1 MYNYGVENLPQMRYW
16 LLKSEPHEYS
26 IFQLEA
32 QVRGRWDGIRNY
44 QARNFIREMK
54 INDIAYFYHSNCP
67 MPGIYGKMKI
77 SSSSYADPTA
87 FDKSSLYFDAKSDE
101 SKPRWLSVDVEY
113 LCKFK
118 VPLLLPEI
126 KVIADFGSSPLTAKG
141 NRLSVIP
148 LTDTQSELLEQSL
161 DKKKADEK

>member
-1 MYNYGVENLPQMRYW
+1 MRFW

-26 IFQLEA
+26 IYQLEA
-32 QVRGRWDGIRNY
+32 QIRGRWDGIRNY
-44 QARNFIREMK
+44 QARNFIREMQ

-67 MPGIYGKMKI
+67 APGIYGKMKI
-77 SSSSYADPTA
+77 TSASYADPTA
-87 FDKSSLYFDAKSDE
+87 FDKSSPYFDTKGDK

-126 KVIADFGSSPLTAKG
+126 KAISEFGPSPLTAKG
-141 NRLSVIP
+141 NRLSIIP
-148 LTDTQSELLEQSL
+148 ITNTQSELLQRLLEEKKEEL
-161 DKKKADEK
+161 DKN